1 MKTRE
6 VAFYARVSSEQQ
18 TTAQTILSQ
27 VAALRERI
35 LEDGLVLLP
44 EHEFIDEGY
53 SGATLLRP
61 ALERLRD
68 LIATGVLDCVYVHS
82 PDRLARKYAYQVLL
96 VDEWQRAGVEV
107 LFLNRALGQSPED
120 DLLLQ
125 VQGMVAEY
133 ERAKILE
140 RSRRGKR
147 HAAQAGSPSVLS
159 GAPYGYRYVS
169 ASEGGGQARYEPIP
183 EQARVVQQIFTWIGR
198 ERASIGEVCRR
209 LQQAGEPSPKGKS
222 YWDRTTVWGIL
233 KNPAYR
239 GQAAFGKTHAVSRPG
254 QLLRPLRGKP
264 SQPRHPTLPRDV
276 DPEQWICI
284 PVPALV
290 EESLF
295 AAVAE
300 QLAENRRRARQ
311 GQRGS
316 RYLLQGLICCQ
327 QCGYAY
333 YGKAISPSA
342 RKGHPRDYAYYR
354 CVGSD
359 AYRFGGERVCSNRQV
374 RTDRLEQAVW
384 QQVCA
389 LLQDPSRM
397 AQEYQRRL
405 QEPQRQENRIVLEAQ
420 ASKLKQGLSRLIDG
434 YAEGLIDKPEFQPR
448 VERSKEK
455 LQKVEQA
462 LRALAEV
469 EAQQQELRLVVRY
482 LEDFAQRVTAGL
494 EQADWSRRR
503 ELIRTLVKRV
513 EIGAEAVNVVFRV
526 EPGPPSICP
535 ESDSLPHCGRRDLA
549 AVVKS
554 VHAAVHPGMEAN
566 RCGTAAG
573 CRDRQLCRRSSHL
586 LQGNQRPRGA
596 GNHATADGAT
606 EADGERRKDADVSCS
621 GREV

>member
-18 TTAQTILSQ
+18 TSAQTILSQ

-35 LEDGLVLLP
+35 LEDGLMLLP
-44 EHEFIDEGY
+44 GHEFVDEGY

-68 LIATGVLDCVYVHS
+68 LIATGVLDCIYVHS

-107 LFLNRALGQSPED
+107 IFLNRALGQSPED

-169 ASEGGGQARYEPIP
+169 VAAGGGQARYEPIP

-198 ERASIGEVCRR
+198 ERASIGAVCRR
-209 LQQAGEPSPKGKS
+209 LQQAGELSPKGKS

-233 KNPAYR
+233 KNPAYI
-239 GQAAFGKTHAVSRPG
+239 GQAAFGKTREVPRQA
-254 QLLRPLRGKP
+254 QLLRPLRRKQSQSRRTTSTRDVP
-264 SQPRHPTLPRDV
+264 SQ
-276 DPEQWICI
+276 EWIHI

-295 AAVAE
+295 VTVAE
-300 QLAENRRRARQ
+300 QLAENRQHARQ
-311 GQRGS
+311 GQRGA
-316 RYLLQGLICCQ
+316 RYLLQGLVCCQ

-374 RTDRLEQAVW
+374 RTDLLEQAVW

-389 LLQDPSRM
+389 LLQDPSRV
-397 AQEYQRRL
+397 AQEYQRRW

-420 ASKLKQGLSRLIDG
+420 ATKLKQGLSRLIDG
-434 YAEGLIDKPEFQPR
+434 YAEGLIDKQEFQPR

-462 LRALAEV
+462 LRALADE
-469 EAQQQELRLVVRY
+469 EARQQELRLVVTY
-482 LEDFAQRVTAGL
+482 LEEFAQRITAGL
-494 EQADWSRRR
+494 EQADWRRRR

-513 EIGAEAVNVVFRV
+513 EIGAEAVKVVFRV
-526 EPGPPSICP
+526 EPGPCGTGSKS
-535 ESDSLPHCGRRDLA
+535 ESLPHCGRRADPAL
-549 AVVKS
+549 
-554 VHAAVHPGMEAN
+554 
-566 RCGTAAG
+566 
-573 CRDRQLCRRSSHL
+573 RRPCLGGKECVAFDESS
-586 LQGNQRPRGA
+586 LQPLR
-596 GNHATADGAT
+596 
-606 EADGERRKDADVSCS
+606 
-621 GREV
+621 